1 MLQIS
6 TGPGQVW
13 EVDYRATDAI
23 TLNGQPFAWDMAD
36 LGDGRYHV
44 LYEGRSY
51 NAEVVAADYATKTIV
66 LKINGQRVELQAK
79 DRFDLLLERLGMSN
93 AAAAKVNELKAPMPG
108 LIVDIRVQ
116 PGQAVQKGDP
126 LLVLEAMKMENILK
140 APADGTVGSLK
151 VNLRD
156 NVQKGQVLVQFAIA
170 CRYQLSDLLNPLDF
184 EIQPYS
190 SQAQRRSADGP
201 AAVRHRRRAADAIR
215 LRN

>member
-6 TGPGQVW
+6 TGPGQLW
-13 EVDYRATDAI
+13 EVEYRAADAL
-23 TLNGQPFAWDMAD
+23 TLNGAPFAWDIAN
-36 LGDGRYHV
+36 LGEGRFHV
-44 LYEGRSY
+44 IYEGRSY
-51 NAEVVAADYATKTIV
+51 NAEVVSADYATKNIV
-66 LKINGQRVELQAK
+66 LKLNGQRVELNAK

-156 NVQKGQVLVQFAIA
+156 NVQKGQVLVQFT
-170 CRYQLSDLLNPLDF
+170 
-184 EIQPYS
+184 
-190 SQAQRRSADGP
+190 
-201 AAVRHRRRAADAIR
+201 
-215 LRN
+215 

>member
-6 TGPGQVW
+6 TGPGQLW
-13 EVDYRATDAI
+13 EVDYRAADAV
-23 TLNGQPFAWDMAD
+23 TLNGEPFAWDIAD
-36 LGDGRYHV
+36 LGEGRFHV

-51 NAEVVAADYATKTIV
+51 NAEVVSTDFATKNIA
-66 LKINGQRVELQAK
+66 LKLNGQRVELHAK

-93 AAAAKVNELKAPMPG
+93 AASAKVNELKAPMPG

-116 PGQAVQKGDP
+116 PGQAVLKGDP

-156 NVQKGQVLVQFAIA
+156 NVQKGQVLVQFT
-170 CRYQLSDLLNPLDF
+170 
-184 EIQPYS
+184 
-190 SQAQRRSADGP
+190 
-201 AAVRHRRRAADAIR
+201 
-215 LRN
+215 